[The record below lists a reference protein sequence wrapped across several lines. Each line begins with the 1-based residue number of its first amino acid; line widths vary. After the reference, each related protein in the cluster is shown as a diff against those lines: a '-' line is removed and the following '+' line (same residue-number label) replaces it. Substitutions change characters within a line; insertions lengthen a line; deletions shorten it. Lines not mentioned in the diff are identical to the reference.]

1 MFVVC
6 GKGTG
11 SQNILDVSQCSWSVG
26 TGSQNILDVSQCS
39 WSVGKALDHRTYWML
54 VSVRGLWA
62 LDHRTYWMLV
72 TIHHFG
78 PAELLAQFLSFL
90 FSSVLGRWHSLI
102 LAIALEKEK
111 YFIHPRTD
119 KGGTFVDSVCTRF

>member
-6 GKGTG
+6 GK
-11 SQNILDVSQCSWSVG
+11 G

-72 TIHHFG
+72 
-78 PAELLAQFLSFL
+78 
-90 FSSVLGRWHSLI
+90 SVRGLWERHWITEHIG
-102 LAIALEKEK
+102 
-111 YFIHPRTD
+111 
-119 KGGTFVDSVCTRF
+119 C